1 MTILSL
7 DARFSSTFF
16 TSLLVIGAL
25 TLGGCGT
32 TGYALGAKNAK
43 PIVLSDAEKDLQ
55 CPQSEIR
62 VEEGWG
68 GRWNAVG
75 CGRKAS
81 YNAKCDGISCQVA
94 PDGAAVPWADRPTND
109 PMWQH

>member
-1 MTILSL
+1 MPIGSL
-7 DARFSSTFF
+7 AARFRSSFVPA
-16 TSLLVIGAL
+16 LLVIGAL
-25 TLGGCGT
+25 ANAACG

-43 PIVLSDAEKDLQ
+43 PLVLSDATKDLQ
-55 CPQSEIR
+55 CPMSEIR

-68 GRWNAVG
+68 GRWEAVG

-81 YNAKCDGISCQVA
+81 YNAKCDGINCQVA